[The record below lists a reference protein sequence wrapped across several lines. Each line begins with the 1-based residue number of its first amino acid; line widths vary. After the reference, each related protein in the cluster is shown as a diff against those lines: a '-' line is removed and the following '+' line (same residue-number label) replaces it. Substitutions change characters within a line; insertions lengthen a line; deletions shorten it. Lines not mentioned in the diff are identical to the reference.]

1 MPTYKKDLTDFEIE
15 QAQRGLME
23 QLKKGFVKREPL
35 RFELT
40 QSAKPKRKKKKP
52 GRRGGSKSGHLK
64 GSTSGRQGN
73 NEQTA
78 LSENERGYMESII
91 AEPNLGVTARA
102 KRFGL
107 SADKSTKLK
116 NGLIE
121 KSLIDE
127 FSVDLGREF
136 GGRVKMLQLTPD
148 GHKVLGKR
156 PPEKPSPQ
164 QGSLE
169 HIWWQVHIAHDYA
182 ERGYRA
188 NIERQLNGKAADI
201 GVSNGTE
208 IVAVEVELSPK
219 NVVYNLKAD
228 IDAGFNRVIV
238 ACKNKRVKDE
248 AERQINSFIEN
259 NPSYEGKYKVVL
271 LKDFPFVK
279 KLFKE
284 IRGE

>member
-1 MPTYKKDLTDFEIE
+1 MQKKKDVTDSEI
-15 QAQRGLME
+15 AISMKPVLAD
-23 QLKKGFVKREPL
+23 LSKYLVKRVPTKRDEP
-35 RFELT
+35 E
-40 QSAKPKRKKKKP
+40 QPKQKKKKP
-52 GRRGGSKSGHLK
+52 GRRGGKKPGRQQTSA
-64 GSTSGRQGN
+64 SGRQGN
-73 NEQTA
+73 SEQTA
-78 LSENERGYMESII
+78 LSENERGYVESII

-116 NGLIE
+116 NGLIA
-121 KSLIDE
+121 KSLIDD

-136 GGRVKMLQLTPD
+136 GGRVKMLRLTDD
-148 GHKVLGKR
+148 GYKALGKK

-188 NIERQLNGKAADI
+188 NIERQLNGKSADI
-201 GVSNGTE
+201 GVSNGAET
-208 IVAVEVELSPK
+208 VAVEVELYPK
-219 NVVYNLKAD
+219 NVVYNLRAD
-228 IDAGFNRVIV
+228 IDAGFSRVIV

-248 AERQINSFIEN
+248 AKRQINSFIEN